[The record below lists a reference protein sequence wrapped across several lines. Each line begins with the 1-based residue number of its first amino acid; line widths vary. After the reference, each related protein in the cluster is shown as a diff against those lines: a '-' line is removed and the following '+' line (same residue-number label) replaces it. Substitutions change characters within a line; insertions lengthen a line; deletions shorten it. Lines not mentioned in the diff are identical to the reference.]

1 MDNKITVVVADR
13 TYILT
18 SPDQPEYVQ
27 KVANYVDEQVKKLA
41 EASHASTL
49 DAGLMTALNI
59 ADGSFKEQEAAEHLR
74 RQVKQYA
81 DESGKLKQEAADLRR
96 ELLRLQ
102 PKNQQQGGQNPTG
115 QNNQKR

>member
-13 TYILT
+13 TYTLT

-49 DAGLMTALNI
+49 DAGIMTALNI
-59 ADGSFKEQEAAEHLR
+59 ADGYFKELEAAEHLR
-74 RQVKQYA
+74 QQVKQYA
-81 DESGKLKQEAADLRR
+81 DESSKLKQEAADLRR

-102 PKNQQQGGQNPTG
+102 KGKPEQNPPRPNG
-115 QNNQKR
+115 QGAPKR